1 MIKYILIVLALGIA
15 AGYANNNYGPAFP
28 NGWVSDY
35 LFNFSLI
42 LLLFV
47 MGFVFGA
54 DKQAAANLRKTGW
67 KIFIIPLSIAVGSI
81 LGGLVGGYI
90 LGINPVGSMAVSAG
104 FGWYTLAGPLA
115 WQLFGMEFGA
125 LGFVANFLRELLT
138 ILAIPLMVKV
148 NRYAPIASGGAT
160 AMDTTLP
167 IIVRYCGS
175 DSVIIAF
182 LSGFILSLIAPFT
195 ITAIATLPH

>member
-1 MIKYILIVLALGIA
+1 MIKYILAALALGII

-35 LFNFSLI
+35 LFNFSLL

-47 MGFVFGA
+47 MGFAFGA

-67 KIFIIPLSIAVGSI
+67 RIFIVPLSIAVGSI

-90 LGINPVGSMAVSAG
+90 LGINLVGSMAVSAG

-115 WQLFGMEFGA
+115 GQLFGAEFGA
-125 LGFVANFLRELLT
+125 LGFATNFLRELFT
-138 ILAIPLMVKV
+138 ILAIPLLVKAGK
-148 NRYAPIASGGAT
+148 YAPIASG
-160 AMDTTLP
+160 
-167 IIVRYCGS
+167 
-175 DSVIIAF
+175 
-182 LSGFILSLIAPFT
+182 
-195 ITAIATLPH
+195 

>member
-1 MIKYILIVLALGIA
+1 MIKYILVALALGII
-15 AGYANNNYGPAFP
+15 AGYVNNNYGPAFP

-54 DKQAAANLRKTGW
+54 DKQAVANFRKTGW
-67 KIFIIPLSIAVGSI
+67 KIFIVPLSIAVGSI

-90 LGINPVGSMAVSAG
+90 LGINLVGSMAVSAG

-115 WQLFGMEFGA
+115 GQLFGAEFGA
-125 LGFVANFLRELLT
+125 LGFAANFLRELFT
-138 ILAIPLMVKV
+138 ILAVPLLVKAGK
-148 NRYAPIASGGAT
+148 YAPVASGGAT

-167 IIVRYCGS
+167 VIVRYCGA
-175 DSVIIAF
+175 DSLIIAF
-182 LSGFILSLIAPFT
+182 LSGFVLSLIAPFT
-195 ITAIATLPH
+195 ITAIAALPR